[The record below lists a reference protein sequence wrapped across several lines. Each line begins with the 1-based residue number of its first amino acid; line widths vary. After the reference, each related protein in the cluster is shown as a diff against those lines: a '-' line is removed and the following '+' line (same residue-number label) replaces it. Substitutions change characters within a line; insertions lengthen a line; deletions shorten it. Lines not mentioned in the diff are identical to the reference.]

1 MKVVIDSNRVI
12 ASLLRDSTTRE
23 ILYNRR
29 FDFIAPE
36 FIKVE
41 IQKYKKDLISKAGI
55 TEEEFASLLS
65 LFFEKI
71 TLIPNEEYSEYFK
84 ELTTDISDPKDI
96 PYFAC
101 SLATKSKG
109 IWSHDP
115 HFQKQSKV
123 KIFTNIDLLRLAKS

>member
-41 IQKYKKDLISKAGI
+41 IQKYKTQKKT
-55 TEEEFASLLS
+55 TEQKKTKQ
-65 LFFEKI
+65 EK
-71 TLIPNEEYSEYFK
+71 
-84 ELTTDISDPKDI
+84 
-96 PYFAC
+96 
-101 SLATKSKG
+101 
-109 IWSHDP
+109 
-115 HFQKQSKV
+115 
-123 KIFTNIDLLRLAKS
+123 